1 MAAYGTKCWPLP
13 TRRST
18 QWLLMRPALLR
29 AVYGWSQTPD
39 YTTFSQRLKS
49 FKLCQEFEHVHV
61 DGNLFDRCA
70 VCCAQRHVR

>member
-18 QWLLMRPALLR
+18 QWLLMRPALLGAISATSKR
-29 AVYGWSQTPD
+29 NGM
-39 YTTFSQRLKS
+39 RLKS
-49 FKLCQEFEHVHV
+49 FKLCQKLEHVHV

-70 VCCAQRHVR
+70 VCCAQRHVSDEFV